1 MKAIYENAELRYMG
15 FNKNKGEPYV
25 KMISVV
31 QKAISG
37 DKEAFIQLCRRIEPE
52 MYGMAQSI
60 LGRDED
66 SADAMQEATIKAYRS
81 IHGLRQPEF
90 FKTWMLRILIN
101 ECHKI
106 VRKRTNLVDVGDT
119 VAEFECHSA
128 GVEYEK
134 IELREAVERLDTPLQ
149 TVISLHYFQDMPIRQ
164 IADLLNISE
173 TAVKS
178 RLYRARKSLLN
189 EF

>member
-52 MYGMAQSI
+52 MYGMARSM

-106 VRKRTNLVDVGDT
+106 LRKRTNLVDVGDT

-128 GVEYEK
+128 SAEYEK